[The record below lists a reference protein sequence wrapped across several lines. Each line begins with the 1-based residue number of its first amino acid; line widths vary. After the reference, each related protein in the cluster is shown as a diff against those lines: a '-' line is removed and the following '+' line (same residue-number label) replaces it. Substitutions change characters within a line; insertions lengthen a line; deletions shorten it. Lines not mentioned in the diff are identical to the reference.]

1 MSRHF
6 DVKIVTGS
14 AEGPYEIYYDGS
26 VSNRALK
33 YGTSNNATGLTLSE
47 LSAGTGVR
55 VTVPDNATSLTLKN
69 SNPNCSTSQTYP
81 IVGLTQTPTPTVTIT
96 QTPTNT
102 PGASLTP
109 TPTITPTITITPT
122 VTNTPGASLTPTP
135 TITGTPTQ
143 TPTVTPTITVTQ
155 TPTNTPGATQ
165 SPTPTLTSTPTV
177 TPTITLTPTVTIT
190 QTPSPTGE
198 CQRPTGLPTGTMD
211 DAYQVNPGDAF
222 VNFTSSLQSAC
233 DALIRIQQGG
243 INQLTGISFSAD
255 PSVQMGATLY
265 SNSVQTSCTKVPVG
279 YYHYNAGGYTVIVGV
294 GLNGV
299 ITYYD
304 QCSTPTPTPTVTVTQ
319 TPTVT
324 PTITNTQTPTVTPTI
339 TVTQTPTGT
348 PTQTPT
354 VTPTITVTQTGTPT
368 QTPTGTPTQT
378 PSPSPAAG
386 TPPSFLFYAS
396 TTQTGAANDFI
407 SHNDATTGSTT
418 FRMLSGGTVQNVTF
432 DAFIAKRLATSN
444 DRIIT
449 YNHNVCTDK
458 DTVSPFG
465 LNYPQGV
472 GQTSAGIGAFYA
484 HPASM
489 GTVYDVK
496 NTATN
501 ANTTVTPN
509 GGRTSNGLGT
519 FTYNGVTY
527 RLFKML
533 ASQTPNN
540 TYSIKVNSCV

>member
-26 VSNRALK
+26 VNNRALK

-69 SNPNCSTSQTYP
+69 SNPNCSTSQTYS
-81 IVGLTQTPTPTVTIT
+81 IIGLTQTPTPTVTIT

-135 TITGTPTQ
+135 TITGTPT
-143 TPTVTPTITVTQ
+143 VTPTITITQ

-222 VNFTSSLQSAC
+222 VNFTSSLQSSC

-339 TVTQTPTGT
+339 TVTQT
-348 PTQTPT
+348 
-354 VTPTITVTQTGTPT
+354 GTPT

-396 TTQTGAANDFI
+396 TTSSGATNDFI

-418 FRMLSGGTVQNVTF
+418 FRMLSGGTVQSVTF
-432 DAFIAKRLATSN
+432 GAYIANRLASSN

-465 LNYPQGV
+465 LNYPQGPS
-472 GQTSAGIGAFYA
+472 QTSAGIGAFYA

-509 GGRTSNGLGT
+509 GGRTSNAQGT

>member
-47 LSAGTGVR
+47 LSTGTGVR

-69 SNPNCSTSQTYP
+69 SNPNCSTSQTYS
-81 IVGLTQTPTPTVTIT
+81 IVGLTQTPTPTLT
-96 QTPTNT
+96 QTPTV
-102 PGASLTP
+102 
-109 TPTITPTITITPT
+109 TPTITITPT

-135 TITGTPTQ
+135 TITLSPTQ
-143 TPTVTPTITVTQ
+143 TPTPTIDGPPDAFKFLYNSGNICNVPTNWTSGTPQEVKNDYLDANNPDVRGTLNVQGSGYYYYSSQGSFGVGTTLHYLFSPYSVITTLSGNFIYAANGTISITFSGGVPNYGTDKFVVTVINGVITAMTNLDDLGAYVATDCNPLTQTPTPTITVTQ
-155 TPTNTPGATQ
+155 
-165 SPTPTLTSTPTV
+165 TPTV
-177 TPTITLTPTVTIT
+177 TPTITLTPTISN
-190 QTPSPTGE
+190 TP
-198 CQRPTGLPTGTMD
+198 
-211 DAYQVNPGDAF
+211 A
-222 VNFTSSLQSAC
+222 SSL
-233 DALIRIQQGG
+233 
-243 INQLTGISFSAD
+243 
-255 PSVQMGATLY
+255 
-265 SNSVQTSCTKVPVG
+265 
-279 YYHYNAGGYTVIVGV
+279 
-294 GLNGV
+294 
-299 ITYYD
+299 
-304 QCSTPTPTPTVTVTQ
+304 TPTPTF
-319 TPTVT
+319 
-324 PTITNTQTPTVTPTI
+324 
-339 TVTQTPTGT
+339 TGT

-354 VTPTITVTQTGTPT
+354 VTPTITLTPTGTPT
-368 QTPTGTPTQT
+368 STPTGTPTQT
-378 PSPSPAAG
+378 PSPSPVAG
-386 TPPSFLFYAS
+386 IPPSFLFYAS
-396 TTQTGAANDFI
+396 TTNVGATNDFI
-407 SHNDATTGSTT
+407 SHNDSTGGSTT
-418 FRMLSGGTVQNVTF
+418 FRMLSGGTVQSVTF

-458 DTVSPFG
+458 DTVSPFS
-465 LNYPQGV
+465 LNYPQGA

-496 NTATN
+496 NTETN

-509 GGRTSNGLGT
+509 GGRTSNAQGT
-519 FTYNGVTY
+519 FIYNGVTY

>member
-26 VSNRALK
+26 VNNRALK

-69 SNPNCSTSQTYP
+69 SNPNCSTSQTYS

-109 TPTITPTITITPT
+109 TPTVTPTITLTPT
-122 VTNTPGASLTPTP
+122 ITNTPGASLTPTP
-135 TITGTPTQ
+135 T
-143 TPTVTPTITVTQ
+143 VTPTIT
-155 TPTNTPGATQ
+155 N
-165 SPTPTLTSTPTV
+165 
-177 TPTITLTPTVTIT
+177 
-190 QTPSPTGE
+190 TPSPTGE
-198 CQRPTGLPTGTMD
+198 CQRPTGLPIGIMD
-211 DAYQVNPGDAF
+211 TAYQVNPGDAF
-222 VNFTSSLQSAC
+222 VNFISSLQSAC

-243 INQLTGISFSAD
+243 INQLNGISFSAN
-255 PSVQMGATLY
+255 PSVQLGATLY

-294 GLNGV
+294 GLDGV
-299 ITYYD
+299 ITSYG

-324 PTITNTQTPTVTPTI
+324 PTITLTQTGTPAAQ
-339 TVTQTPTGT
+339 TQTPTGT

-354 VTPTITVTQTGTPT
+354 VTPTITLTQTGTPTATPAAQT

-378 PSPSPAAG
+378 PTVTPTITITQTPSPSPAVS

-396 TTQTGAANDFI
+396 TTSSGATNDFI

-418 FRMLSGGTVQNVTF
+418 FRMLSGGTVQSVTF
-432 DAFIAKRLATSN
+432 GAYIANRLATSN
-444 DRIIT
+444 DRIVT

-458 DTVSPFG
+458 DTVSPFN
-465 LNYPQGV
+465 LNYPQGA
-472 GQTSAGIGAFYA
+472 GQTSNGIGAFYA

-489 GTVYDVK
+489 GTVVDVK

-509 GGRTSNGLGT
+509 GGRTSNAQGT

>member
-14 AEGPYEIYYDGS
+14 AEGPYEIYYDGN
-26 VSNRALK
+26 VNNHALK

-47 LSAGTGVR
+47 LSTGTGVR
-55 VTVPDNATSLTLKN
+55 VTVPDNATTLTLKN
-69 SNPNCSTSQTYP
+69 SNPNCSTSQTYN
-81 IVGLTQTPTPTVTIT
+81 IS
-96 QTPTNT
+96 
-102 PGASLTP
+102 ALTP
-109 TPTITPTITITPT
+109 TPTPTLTSTPTVTPTITITPT

-135 TITGTPTQ
+135 TVTPTITLTPTGTPTSTPAAPSQTPTGTPTQ
-143 TPTVTPTITVTQ
+143 TPTVTPTIT
-155 TPTNTPGATQ
+155 
-165 SPTPTLTSTPTV
+165 
-177 TPTITLTPTVTIT
+177 LTPTATIT

-211 DAYQVNPGDAF
+211 TAYQVNPGDTF

-243 INQLTGISFSAD
+243 INQIAGISFSAN

-294 GLNGV
+294 GSDGV
-299 ITYYD
+299 VTYYGE
-304 QCSTPTPTPTVTVTQ
+304 CSTPTPTPTVTVTQ

-339 TVTQTPTGT
+339 TLTPTGTPTSTPAAPSQTPTGTPTGT

-354 VTPTITVTQTGTPT
+354 VTPTITLTPTGTPT
-368 QTPTGTPTQT
+368 ATPTGTPTQT
-378 PSPSPAAG
+378 PTPSPAAS

-396 TTQTGAANDFI
+396 TTSGGATNDFI

-418 FRMLSGGTVQNVTF
+418 FRMLSGGTVQSVTF
-432 DAFIAKRLATSN
+432 DAYIANRLASSN

-449 YNHNVCTDK
+449 YNHNVCLDK
-458 DTVSPFG
+458 DTVSPFS
-465 LNYPQGV
+465 LNYPQGA
-472 GQTSAGIGAFYA
+472 GQTSTGIGAFYA
-484 HPASM
+484 HPISM
-489 GTVYDVK
+489 GTVVDVK
-496 NTATN
+496 NTVTN
-501 ANTTVTPN
+501 AVTTVTPS
-509 GGRTSNGLGT
+509 GGRTSNAQGT

-540 TYSIKVNSCV
+540 TYSIKINSCV